1 MAARIFLSL
10 AMSMLWLLPQQ
21 TPPGDRVH
29 PSPAPAPPVITWH
42 ATGEITVPFEI
53 FQQHIYVSLSLNGRA
68 GYVFLLDTGAN
79 RNILDLRTAREL
91 GIESQHASV
100 EQDIGFGNGFIYTA
114 PAVTV
119 HAAIANVPVADTM
132 AVMDLN
138 RFARHFHHVTDGM
151 LGYPFL
157 EKYVVKLDYQDKLL
171 TILPPESFSYG
182 GSGVRVTLKPSN
194 NFVVMPLTIG
204 TSTFVFSKVNV
215 VVDSGSN
222 LTLMLY
228 QRYVPQF
235 QLENSLKYAQPDKGY
250 GLNGFY
256 PMQRGTIDSLR
267 IGFAEARSVPVEFIE
282 KDQELTLARHIP
294 GAIGN
299 GILQSF
305 KDVIFDVPHGR
316 MIFEL
321 KPLWQSGVQRTYS
334 APR

>member
-1 MAARIFLSL
+1 MAVGILVNL
-10 AMSMLWLLPQQ
+10 AALALCLLPQQ
-21 TPPGDRVH
+21 MPRGGGGNA
-29 PSPAPAPPVITWH
+29 APAPPPPVISWH
-42 ATGEITVPFEI
+42 TAGEITAPFEY
-53 FQQHIYVSLSLNGRA
+53 FQQHIYVSLTLNGRA

-79 RNILDLRTAREL
+79 RNILDLRTARQL
-91 GIESQHASV
+91 GIERQHTSEA
-100 EQDIGFGNGFIYTA
+100 EDIGFGNGFIYTA
-114 PAVTV
+114 PEV
-119 HAAIANVPVADTM
+119 HVKASMGGIPVADTM

-138 RFARHFHHVTDGM
+138 RFARHFHHVTNGM

-157 EKYVVKLDYQDKLL
+157 ENFVVKLDFQQKLL
-171 TILPPESFSYG
+171 TLLPPEHFSYSG
-182 GSGVRVTLKPSN
+182 DGVRVRLRPSR
-194 NFVVMPLTIG
+194 NFVVMPVTVG
-204 TSTFVFSKVNV
+204 TSTYFFSTVNV

-256 PMQRGTIDSLR
+256 PMQRGTVDSLR
-267 IGFAEARSVPVEFIE
+267 IGFAEARNVPVEFIE